1 MMMLQFSIPITPV
14 PKGRPRLSRFGTYTP
29 EKTKRFENDVRL
41 LVKSLIGNQQ
51 PLETPIE
58 VFLYF
63 RLPVPQSYSKKRTE
77 ACLSG
82 SEKPILKNGDLDNYA
97 KAVLDAFNGLV
108 YKDDCQIVE
117 LHLTKVYDVKE
128 GIDCLIKEA

>member
-82 SEKPILKNGDLDNYA
+82 SEKPSKKPDLDNLA
-97 KAVLDAFNGLV
+97 KGVMDAFNGLI
-108 YKDDCQIVE
+108 YKDDSQIVE
-117 LHLTKVYDVKE
+117 MHLTKVYDVKT
-128 GIDCLIKEA
+128 GIDVLIKEA

>member
-1 MMMLQFSIPITPV
+1 MMLQFTLPITPV

-29 EKTKRFENDVRL
+29 AKTKKFEDDIRL
-41 LVKSLIGNQQ
+41 LVKSIVANQE
-51 PLETPIE
+51 PLETPLQ

-82 SEKPILKNGDLDNYA
+82 SERHSKKPDLDNLC
-97 KAVLDAFNGLV
+97 KAVTDAFNGLI
-108 YKDDCQIVE
+108 YKDDSQIVE
-117 LHLTKVYDVKE
+117 LHLTKVYDVKA
-128 GIDCLIKEA
+128 GIDVLIKEI

>member
-1 MMMLQFSIPITPV
+1 MMLQFSIPITPV

-41 LVKSLIGNQQ
+41 LVKSLIGKQQ

-63 RLPVPQSYSKKRTE
+63 RLPLPQSYSKKRTE

-82 SEKPILKNGDLDNYA
+82 SEKPSKKPDLDNLC
-97 KAVLDAFNGLV
+97 KAVTDAFNGLI
-108 YKDDCQIVE
+108 YKDDSQIVE
-117 LHLTKVYDVKE
+117 MHLTKVYDVKT
-128 GIDCLIKEA
+128 GIDVLIKEA

>member
-1 MMMLQFSIPITPV
+1 
-14 PKGRPRLSRFGTYTP
+14 
-29 EKTKRFENDVRL
+29 
-41 LVKSLIGNQQ
+41 VKSLIGKHE

-82 SEKPILKNGDLDNYA
+82 SEKPSKKPDLDNLT
-97 KAVLDAFNGLV
+97 KGVMDAFNGLI
-108 YKDDCQIVE
+108 YKDDSQIVE
-117 LHLTKVYDVKE
+117 MHLTKVYDVKA
-128 GIDCLIKEA
+128 GIDVLIKEA